1 MRAGRLP
8 AEEKLEALTAERAE
22 VAAQRT
28 REDIKAINERSLAN
42 AYARLNGSSPSHFFL
57 NETATPEHLEA
68 VIAEFQVETKG
79 PSLLEH
85 IVANN
90 TPEDALSDRQK
101 KQRLSKLD
109 AEIAELKAEV
119 KKHAKAAA
127 LAEVEREFAGE
138 AA

>member
-42 AYARLNGSSPSHFFL
+42 AYARLNGSSPS
-57 NETATPEHLEA
+57 
-68 VIAEFQVETKG
+68 
-79 PSLLEH
+79 LLEH
-85 IVANN
+85 IVAKN